1 MYNLQ
6 SEMYDLGQD
15 SYSISTEESVLKS
28 YNFFFSDFDGTLTTT
43 DSMMSIIIYQ
53 RGRLGLALALLS
65 ILPWLIL
72 MFMGRYSNQRTKE
85 RLLYHC
91 FGRMTEVEFNSFCQ
105 RFADNHRH
113 ILRKSVYDRLVEAQK
128 KGDEVV
134 VVTASPEN
142 WVSRLVP
149 EFKVLGTKMEF
160 NPYFS
165 GKFLTPNC
173 YAQEK
178 VNRILDAYPELK
190 NDRDRYHIIAF
201 GDSRGDKE
209 MLDFADEQIFN
220 PI

>member
-1 MYNLQ
+1 MYNL
-6 SEMYDLGQD
+6 
-15 SYSISTEESVLKS
+15 
-28 YNFFFSDFDGTLTTT
+28 FFSDFDGTLTTK

-53 RGRLGLALALLS
+53 RGRFGLVFALLR

-72 MFMGRYSNQRTKE
+72 MFMGGYSNQRTKE

-91 FGRMTEVEFNSFCQ
+91 FGRMTEEEFNAFCQ
-105 RFADNHRH
+105 RFADSHRH
-113 ILRKSVYDRLVEAQK
+113 ILRKDLYDRLMEAK
-128 KGDEVV
+128 KNGNEVV

-160 NPYFS
+160 SPCFT
-165 GKFLTPNC
+165 GRFLTPNC

-178 VNRILDAYPELK
+178 VNRILEAYPELK
-190 NDRDRYHIIAF
+190 TDRNRYHVTAF

-209 MLDFADEQIFN
+209 MLELADEQITVS
-220 PI
+220 

>member
-1 MYNLQ
+1 MYNL
-6 SEMYDLGQD
+6 
-15 SYSISTEESVLKS
+15 
-28 YNFFFSDFDGTLTTT
+28 FFSDFDGTLTTK

-53 RGRLGLALALLS
+53 RGRFGLVLALLR

-85 RLLYHC
+85 RLLHHC
-91 FGRMTEVEFNSFCQ
+91 FGRMTEEEFNAFCQ
-105 RFADNHRH
+105 RFADSHWH
-113 ILRKSVYDRLVEAQK
+113 ILRKDLYDRLMEAK
-128 KGDEVV
+128 KNGNEVV

-160 NPYFS
+160 NPCFT
-165 GKFLTPNC
+165 GRFLTPNC

-178 VNRILDAYPELK
+178 VNRILEAYPELK
-190 NDRDRYHIIAF
+190 TDRNRYRVTAF

-209 MLDFADEQIFN
+209 MLEFADERIT
-220 PI
+220 IS

>member
-1 MYNLQ
+1 MKRY
-6 SEMYDLGQD
+6 Y
-15 SYSISTEESVLKS
+15 
-28 YNFFFSDFDGTLTTT
+28 FSDFDGTLTTT

-53 RGRLGLALALLS
+53 RGKLGLILALLR

-72 MFMGRYSNQRTKE
+72 MFMGKYSNQRTKE
-85 RLLYHC
+85 RLLHDC
-91 FGRMTEVEFNSFCQ
+91 FGRMTKKEFNAFCQ
-105 RFADNHRH
+105 KFADSHKH
-113 ILRKSVYDRLVEAQK
+113 ILRKSLYDKLVEAQHN
-128 KGDEVV
+128 GDEIV

-160 NPYFS
+160 KPCFS

-178 VNRILDAYPELK
+178 VNRILEAYPELK
-190 NDRDRYHIIAF
+190 TNRNDIHIIAF

-209 MLDFADEQIFN
+209 MLEFADEQYYK
-220 PI
+220 PE

>member
-1 MYNLQ
+1 MVNCRKN
-6 SEMYDLGQD
+6 
-15 SYSISTEESVLKS
+15 KS
-28 YNFFFSDFDGTLTTT
+28 YFFLFNFYFMKKIIFSDFDGTLTTK

-53 RGRLGLALALLS
+53 RGRLGLVLALLR

-85 RLLYHC
+85 RLLHHC
-91 FGRMTEVEFNSFCQ
+91 FGRMTVEEFNYFCQ
-105 RFADNHRH
+105 RFADSHRH
-113 ILRKSVYDRLVEAQK
+113 ILRNNLYDKLVDAK
-128 KGDEVV
+128 ANGDEVV

-160 NPYFS
+160 NPCFT
-165 GKFLTPNC
+165 GRFLTPNC

-178 VNRILDAYPELK
+178 VNRILAAYPELET
-190 NDRDRYHIIAF
+190 DRSSFHVTAF

-209 MLDFADEQIFN
+209 MLEFADERITVS
-220 PI
+220 

>member
-1 MYNLQ
+1 MKRY
-6 SEMYDLGQD
+6 Y
-15 SYSISTEESVLKS
+15 
-28 YNFFFSDFDGTLTTT
+28 FSDFDGTLTTT

-53 RGRLGLALALLS
+53 RGKLGLILALLR

-72 MFMGRYSNQRTKE
+72 MFMGKYSNQRTKE
-85 RLLYHC
+85 RLLHDC
-91 FGRMTEVEFNSFCQ
+91 FGRMTKNEFNAFCQ
-105 RFADNHRH
+105 KFADSHKH
-113 ILRKSVYDRLVEAQK
+113 ILRKSLYDKLVEAQHN
-128 KGDEVV
+128 GDEIV

-160 NPYFS
+160 KPCFS

-178 VNRILDAYPELK
+178 VNRILEAYPELK
-190 NDRDRYHIIAF
+190 TNRNDIHIIAF

-209 MLDFADEQIFN
+209 MLEFADEQYYK
-220 PI
+220 PE

>member
-1 MYNLQ
+1 MKRY
-6 SEMYDLGQD
+6 
-15 SYSISTEESVLKS
+15 I
-28 YNFFFSDFDGTLTTT
+28 FSDFDGTLTTT
-43 DSMMSIIIYQ
+43 DSMMSIIMYQ
-53 RGRLGLALALLS
+53 RGRLGLVLALLR

-85 RLLYHC
+85 RLLRHC
-91 FGRMTEVEFNSFCQ
+91 FGRMTEEEFNAFCQ

-113 ILRKSVYDRLVEAQK
+113 ILRKGLYDRLMEAK
-128 KGDEVV
+128 KNGDEVV

-160 NPYFS
+160 SHCFT
-165 GKFLTPNC
+165 GRFLTPNC

-178 VNRILDAYPELK
+178 VNRILAAYPELK
-190 NDRDRYHIIAF
+190 TARNCYHVTAF

-209 MLDFADEQIFN
+209 MLEFADERITVS
-220 PI
+220 

>member
-1 MYNLQ
+1 MNRF
-6 SEMYDLGQD
+6 
-15 SYSISTEESVLKS
+15 I
-28 YNFFFSDFDGTLTTT
+28 FSDFDGTLTTT

-53 RGRLGLALALLS
+53 RGKLGLAISLLR

-85 RLLYHC
+85 KLLHNC
-91 FGRMTEVEFNSFCQ
+91 FGKMTEEEFNDFCQ
-105 RFADNHRH
+105 SFADSHRH
-113 ILRKSVYDRLVEAQK
+113 ILRKSVYDRLMEAK
-128 KGDEVV
+128 ENGDEVV

-149 EFKVLGTKMEF
+149 EFKILGTKMEF
-160 NPYFS
+160 NPRFT
-165 GKFLTPNC
+165 GRFLTPNC

-178 VNRILDAYPELK
+178 VNRILATYPELK
-190 NDRDRYHIIAF
+190 SDRKAFHVTAF

-209 MLDFADEQIFN
+209 MLAFADEQIFK

>member
-1 MYNLQ
+1 MVMVNCRKN
-6 SEMYDLGQD
+6 
-15 SYSISTEESVLKS
+15 KS
-28 YNFFFSDFDGTLTTT
+28 YFFLFNFYFMKKIIFSDFDGTLTTK

-53 RGRLGLALALLS
+53 RGRLGLVLALLR

-85 RLLYHC
+85 RLLHHC
-91 FGRMTEVEFNSFCQ
+91 FGRMTVEEFNYFCQ
-105 RFADNHRH
+105 RFADSHRH
-113 ILRKSVYDRLVEAQK
+113 ILRNNLYDKLVDAK
-128 KGDEVV
+128 ANGDEVV

-160 NPYFS
+160 NPCFT
-165 GKFLTPNC
+165 GRFLTPNC

-178 VNRILDAYPELK
+178 VNRILAAYPELET
-190 NDRDRYHIIAF
+190 DRSSFHVTAF

-209 MLDFADEQIFN
+209 MLEFADERITVS
-220 PI
+220 

>member
-1 MYNLQ
+1 MQKN
-6 SEMYDLGQD
+6 
-15 SYSISTEESVLKS
+15 KS
-28 YNFFFSDFDGTLTTT
+28 YFFLFIFYFMKKIIFSDFDGTLTTT

-53 RGRLGLALALLS
+53 RGKLGFALSLLR

-85 RLLYHC
+85 RLLHNC
-91 FGRMTEVEFNSFCQ
+91 FGKMTEEEFNDFCQ
-105 RFADNHRH
+105 SFADSHRH
-113 ILRKSVYDRLVEAQK
+113 ILRKSVYDRLVETK
-128 KGDEVV
+128 KNGDEVV

-160 NPYFS
+160 NPCFR
-165 GKFLTPNC
+165 GRFLTPNC

-178 VNRILDAYPELK
+178 VNRILAAYPELK
-190 NDRDRYHIIAF
+190 NDRKNYHVTAF

-209 MLDFADEQIFN
+209 MLAFADEQIFK

>member
-1 MYNLQ
+1 MKKF
-6 SEMYDLGQD
+6 
-15 SYSISTEESVLKS
+15 I
-28 YNFFFSDFDGTLTTT
+28 FSDFDGTLTTK

-53 RGRLGLALALLS
+53 RGRLGLVLALLR

-85 RLLYHC
+85 QLLHHC
-91 FGRMTEVEFNSFCQ
+91 FGRMTVEEFNDLCQ
-105 RFADNHRH
+105 RFADSHRH
-113 ILRKSVYDRLVEAQK
+113 ILRNNLYDKLVDAK
-128 KGDEVV
+128 ANGDEVV

-160 NPYFS
+160 NPCFT
-165 GKFLTPNC
+165 GRFLTPNC

-178 VNRILDAYPELK
+178 VNRILAAYPELET
-190 NDRDRYHIIAF
+190 DRNSFHVTAF

-209 MLDFADEQIFN
+209 MLEFADERITVS
-220 PI
+220 